1 MTLENSLKTK
11 VGNRFPVN
19 CVGEKKRKGK
29 KKKEEEKE
37 EISKG
42 ESQGSRNFWKEDPG
56 RKTALLLIQAILEP
70 MV

>member
-19 CVGEKKRKGK
+19 CVGEKKGKG

-42 ESQGSRNFWKEDPG
+42 GSQGSRNFWKEDPG